1 MANKVNTIVGNE
13 SNPTKLEAGQTII
26 NKVATKQNLDKLVEI
41 NGGKSN
47 PKTTTDGTEGGL
59 LKGKPHYDANGKP
72 TGGIPAVVEGGNRV
86 ELEGEEFVVSKEASK
101 KHWKELS
108 KINTSA
114 GNGVP
119 INPPAG
125 ADEDID
131 TDEFEKGG
139 KIEFNPNKLPNK
151 NILNYA
157 IKIKEKYPKV
167 WDLGG
172 NIFGNEAFKN
182 LKRVSERGYWLDSE
196 EWMYKKWRAFVSRH
210 KGDFRIA
217 GVIAMLKWVDEV
229 GKGWSYMKDLIE
241 AEIDKKYP
249 NKKMSNGG
257 GVGENFYETT
267 P

>member
-108 KINTSA
+108 KINVSTK
-114 GNGVP
+114 GNLQ
-119 INPPAG
+119 
-125 ADEDID
+125 
-131 TDEFEKGG
+131 
-139 KIEFNPNKLPNK
+139 KIIENSKPFGCFNEELLKFYLSLPNYTFFMDDVAVGVV
-151 NILNYA
+151 N
-157 IKIKEKYPKV
+157 
-167 WDLGG
+167 
-172 NIFGNEAFKN
+172 FF
-182 LKRVSERGYWLDSE
+182 DSE
-196 EWMYKKWRAFVSRH
+196 IFFSSFSISLSSFNCSFSSY
-210 KGDFRIA
+210 
-217 GVIAMLKWVDEV
+217 VI
-229 GKGWSYMKDLIE
+229 
-241 AEIDKKYP
+241 
-249 NKKMSNGG
+249 
-257 GVGENFYETT
+257 FYSSAIIST
-267 P
+267 